1 MIIEINQDNYETI
14 VQQTEKL
21 VLLDFYATWCVPCKS
36 LIPTLE
42 ILADEYRD
50 SVIVGKVC
58 LDEEFTFNQEI
69 GVQLG
74 VMAIPNVVIFNQGK
88 VVGKRIVGP
97 QEQAVYREALNNI
110 LNS

>member
-14 VQQTEKL
+14 VQQTEKP
-21 VLLDFYATWCVPCKS
+21 VLLDFYATWCGPCKS

-58 LDEEFTFNQEI
+58 LDEEFTFN
-69 GVQLG
+69 
-74 VMAIPNVVIFNQGK
+74 
-88 VVGKRIVGP
+88 
-97 QEQAVYREALNNI
+97 
-110 LNS
+110 